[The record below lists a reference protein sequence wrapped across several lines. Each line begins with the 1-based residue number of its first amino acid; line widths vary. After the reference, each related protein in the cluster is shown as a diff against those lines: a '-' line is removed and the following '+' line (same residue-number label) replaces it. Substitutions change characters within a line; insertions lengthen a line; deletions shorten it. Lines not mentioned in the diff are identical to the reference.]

1 MSQNRLFGATDA
13 AGQRIR
19 VSCCAHSGL
28 RFEPASDRIFAII
41 AGLEKAVHRYLPG
54 GPYIAK
60 SMAETLKLIYSAAK
74 VRLGFLIMLCALAG
88 FAMTPG
94 ENLRSWQ
101 VLVLGITVLLASAS
115 VGAFNQLYERD
126 IDSQMHRTKMRPFVT
141 GRFSANAYWLSAII
155 LISML
160 AILALAM
167 ATNVMAAFYL
177 FLGAFCY
184 GIVYTVWLKRRT
196 VWNVVIG
203 GLAGSFAV
211 LAGAAAVDV
220 NIVPA
225 AWIMAAVLFLWTPP
239 HFWALAIAC
248 RSDYEKA
255 GVPMLPVVV
264 EDHVATWTILAHV
277 VALVVLSLVP
287 VIYGMGWIYLLGAA
301 SGGIYF
307 LRETI
312 RLHNK
317 PTIPQSWQTFAASIV
332 QLGLLLVGAIVDRIL
347 LG

>member
-1 MSQNRLFGATDA
+1 
-13 AGQRIR
+13 
-19 VSCCAHSGL
+19 
-28 RFEPASDRIFAII
+28 
-41 AGLEKAVHRYLPG
+41 
-54 GPYIAK
+54 
-60 SMAETLKLIYSAAK
+60 MAETLKLIYSAAK

-94 ENLRSWQ
+94 ENLSGWQ
-101 VLVLGITVLLASAS
+101 VLVLGVTVLLTSSSA
-115 VGAFNQLYERD
+115 GAFNQLYERD
-126 IDSQMHRTKMRPFVT
+126 IDSQMRRTKTRPFVT
-141 GRFSANAYWLSAII
+141 GRFSADTYWLSAII
-155 LISML
+155 LVSMF

-184 GIVYTVWLKRRT
+184 GVVYTIWLKRRT

-220 NIVPA
+220 NIAPA
-225 AWIMAAVLFLWTPP
+225 ALIMALVLFLWTPP

-264 EDHVATWTILAHV
+264 EDRVATWTILAHV
-277 VALVVLSLVP
+277 VALVLLSLLP
-287 VIYGMGWIYLLGAA
+287 VMYGMGWIYFLGAA
-301 SGGIYF
+301 AGGIYF

-312 RLHNK
+312 RLHVK
-317 PTIPQSWQTFAASIV
+317 PNIPQSWRTFAASIA
-332 QLGLLLVGAIVDRIL
+332 QLGVLLVAAIVDRII